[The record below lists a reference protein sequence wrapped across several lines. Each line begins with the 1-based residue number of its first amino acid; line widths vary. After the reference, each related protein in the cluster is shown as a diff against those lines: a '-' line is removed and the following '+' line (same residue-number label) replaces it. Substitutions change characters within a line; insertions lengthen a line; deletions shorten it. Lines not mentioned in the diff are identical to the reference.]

1 MPPTADMQGEG
12 GAAAEIGA
20 ERVAAA
26 FRQTSHAIGVTVIN
40 AGLMAALLVLGTG
53 QQEALYWLGVVLA
66 VALLRFLV
74 WRAYVRSGGG
84 TTDAARWSAAA
95 AGSAALAGLAWGVG
109 AICLWPEA
117 EAYRLFWIF
126 AIGGMSAG
134 AAALYYVHLPTAL
147 AFLLCAGLPLA
158 ARVAMDGTDR
168 AIVAAAMITVYLCA
182 MMLSTLRSSAHYG
195 EMLGLRFD
203 LARRTRELDAINARL
218 HTEIAGHRETEAHL
232 RHAQKLEAVG
242 QLAGGIAHDFNN
254 ILQAVTSGAAMIRHR
269 AGDETAV
276 TRLVGM
282 VAEAARR
289 GESVTRRLLAFARRG
304 DLSAEVIEIPEL
316 LSGLEEVLGA
326 TLPPNLRV
334 SVRAEL
340 GLPAIFADRGQLE
353 TSLVNL
359 CINARDA
366 MPDGG
371 ELTLSAE
378 SDPAGAVRLIV
389 ADTGTGMNAATL
401 ARATEPFFTTKAQ
414 GRGTG
419 LGLAM
424 ARGFVEASGG
434 TLVIDSAPG
443 EGTRVS
449 LTLPVAT
456 APPVVA
462 VPLSTES
469 AMPLRILLVDD
480 EVAVR
485 EFLSQ
490 ELAEEGHQVAV
501 AADGYAA
508 LSQLDRGLSCDL
520 VISDL
525 AMPGLDGVAVIR
537 EARRRRPRL
546 PAILLTGHAG
556 EAVADSTDMLRAG
569 GAFVLL
575 RKPVTGSALAERAGQ
590 LLDMAGRRPSGPVA
604 LTTAERVGRG

>member
-1 MPPTADMQGEG
+1 MPPTMQNQGDPE
-12 GAAAEIGA
+12 AAAEIGA

-26 FRQTSHAIGVTVIN
+26 FRQTPHAIVVTIVN
-40 AGLMAALLVLGTG
+40 AALMAALLVIGLG
-53 QQEALYWLGVVLA
+53 QNAVLYWLAAVLV

-74 WRAYVRSGGG
+74 CRAYSQKARGVD
-84 TTDAARWSAAA
+84 DAAFWGQAAA
-95 AGSAALAGLAWGVG
+95 VSSGLAGLVWGAG
-109 AICLWPEA
+109 AIWLWPEA

-126 AIGGMSAG
+126 AVGGMSAG

-147 AFLLCAGLPLA
+147 AFIFCSGLPLA
-158 ARVAMDGTDR
+158 LRVALDNTDR
-168 AIVAAAMITVYLCA
+168 AVVTAAMITVYICA
-182 MMLSTLRSSAHYG
+182 MALSTVRSSIHYG
-195 EMLGLRFD
+195 EMLGLRFH
-203 LARRTRELDAINARL
+203 LARRTRELDATNARL
-218 HTEIAGHRETEAHL
+218 ETEIAGHRETEAHL

-254 ILQAVTSGAAMIRHR
+254 ILQAVTSGAAMIQRR
-269 AGDETAV
+269 AGDKEAV
-276 TRLVGM
+276 ERLVGM

-304 DLSAEVIEIPEL
+304 DLSAEAIEVPDL
-316 LSGLEEVLGA
+316 LTAMKEVLGA

-334 SVRAEL
+334 SVQAGP
-340 GLPAIFADRGQLE
+340 GLPAIYADRGQLE

-371 ELTLSAE
+371 QLTLSAE
-378 SDPAGAVRLIV
+378 RTQDGMVCITV

-401 ARATEPFFTTKAQ
+401 ARATEPFFTTKPQ

-434 TLVIDSAPG
+434 TLKIDSAPG
-443 EGTRVS
+443 QGTRVA
-449 LTLPVAT
+449 LTLPVADMPKVAT
-456 APPVVA
+456 AAAPAGNAPQ
-462 VPLSTES
+462 
-469 AMPLRILLVDD
+469 LRILLVDD
-480 EVAVR
+480 ELAVR

-490 ELAEEGHQVAV
+490 ELGEEGHQVAV
-501 AADGYAA
+501 APDGYAA
-508 LSQLDRGLSCDL
+508 LAQLDRGLNCDL

-569 GAFVLL
+569 GAFLLL
-575 RKPVTGSALAERAGQ
+575 RKPVNGIALAERAAQ
-590 LLDMAGRRPSGPVA
+590 LLETAGRRPAGPVA
-604 LTTAERVGRG
+604 MATLERVARV